1 MSFPDHFSAVAE
13 RYARYR
19 PRYPRALVDALAD
32 RCAAHDV
39 AWDAGCG
46 SGQLSVGLA
55 ARFERVI
62 ATDPAQSQ
70 LDQAQAHPQVEYRRA
85 PAEDSGLPAGRP
97 EAERDGLRPA
107 GRPEAERDGL
117 RPARGP
123 EAERDGLRPARGVDL
138 AVAAQAAHWFDWPRY
153 VAEVGRVARPGAL
166 AAVLCY
172 SWLEAD
178 GAVQPLIAR
187 YYEDLG
193 PYWAPNR
200 RHVETGY
207 RELAW
212 PWPEVE
218 APALELVAEWTR
230 EELCGYVATWS
241 ATQALVRRA
250 GSARFDELCADLARL
265 WPDGERRSVRWPL
278 ALRLARV
285 SGPSAGAAL

>member
-1 MSFPDHFSAVAE
+1 MSFPDHFSAVPE

-32 RCAAHDV
+32 RCAAHAV

-62 ATDPAQSQ
+62 ATDPAQAQ
-70 LDQAQAHPQVEYRRA
+70 LDQAQPHPQVEYRRA
-85 PAEDSGLPAGRP
+85 TAEDSGLPA
-97 EAERDGLRPA
+97 AS
-107 GRPEAERDGL
+107 
-117 RPARGP
+117 
-123 EAERDGLRPARGVDL
+123 VDL

-187 YYEDLG
+187 YYKDLG

-218 APALELVAEWTR
+218 APAIDLVAEWTR

-250 GSARFDELCADLARL
+250 GTARFDELCADLARL

-285 SGPSAGAAL
+285 SGPAAGPAL